1 MINRAAL
8 IVRPKAPFIAWV
20 NGVENSNILPNA
32 DDEQTV
38 YLIPEHD
45 TPQEFEKILKKIWTD
60 IFENQLAGW
69 YLDES
74 VWPEKR
80 TLSIFK
86 KWFQIECHTVIEDLC
101 SYPLEDDELEI
112 E

>member
-1 MINRAAL
+1 LINRAAL
-8 IVRPKAPFIAWV
+8 ILRPRSPFIEWARGIGNCDIV
-20 NGVENSNILPNA
+20 PSA

-45 TPQEFEKILKKIWTD
+45 TPQEFEKILKKVWVD

-69 YLDES
+69 YLDEA
-74 VWPEKR
+74 VWPKKR
-80 TLSIFK
+80 TLAMFRA
-86 KWFQIECHTVIEDLC
+86 WFQIECHTVIEDLC
-101 SYPLEDDELEI
+101 GYPLEDDELEL